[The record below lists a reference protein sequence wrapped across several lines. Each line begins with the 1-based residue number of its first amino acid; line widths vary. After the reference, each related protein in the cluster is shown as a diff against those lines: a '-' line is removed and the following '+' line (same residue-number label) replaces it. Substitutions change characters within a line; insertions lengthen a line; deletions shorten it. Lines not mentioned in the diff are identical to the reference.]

1 MLSAEKEAELLRFA
15 ADIRT
20 ECINMISKIGVGHVG
35 GSLSV
40 ADALAC
46 LYGGILQIDPENP
59 RWPGRDRVVMSKGH
73 AGPAMYA
80 ALALKGYFPMEMLNT
95 LNQPPTNLPSHT
107 DMNRTPGVDMTTGSL
122 GQGISTALGMAL
134 GGRMAGRENYV
145 YCILGDGECEEGQV
159 WEAAMFASA
168 KKVNRLIALVDQNG
182 RQLDSTLEEI
192 IGSPR
197 FGEKFA
203 AFGWNVLEVEEGNN
217 VRQVWNALEEA
228 KKESIRPTALILHTR
243 KGKGWS
249 YAENLENNHNFKVD
263 AQQAAMAAKE
273 FERQKGS
280 ADRAQGV

>member
-15 ADIRT
+15 ADIRS

-134 GGRMAGRENYV
+134 GSRMAGRENYV

-228 KKESIRPTALILHTR
+228 KKESVRPTALILHTR

-263 AQQAAMAAKE
+263 VQQAAMAAKE